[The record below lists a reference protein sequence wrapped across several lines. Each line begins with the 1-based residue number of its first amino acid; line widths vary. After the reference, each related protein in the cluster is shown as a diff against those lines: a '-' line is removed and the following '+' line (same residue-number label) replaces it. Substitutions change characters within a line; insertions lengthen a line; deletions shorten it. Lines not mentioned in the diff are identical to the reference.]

1 MFEVI
6 ETNGT
11 LEWKLGQ
18 RTILHHSEDKP
29 FVTAILREKTYITD
43 RGTVKEEIVVK
54 ERVPLTEYT
63 LIDSGVVFRNGDVQ
77 VKAEPQAMKNG
88 VNILMTGT
96 KNYAFEFAFPKVP
109 DEPVFGGG
117 EQYRQLNLQGEYVK
131 NLVSEHIKAKTVLEK
146 AFLPRKLYKEKPH
159 GEIGTYAP
167 MPIFVFGDC
176 TLVYVDTNADGLER
190 FGHDRYLFSYDNCP
204 ERIVWMQEE
213 SFEALARALT
223 REFPNRQ
230 YLPDWC
236 HDGMIVAVQG
246 GTDVILETARSM
258 QEAGIKVSGIWS
270 QDWSGFNRT
279 VMGYQVYWNW
289 EADDKL
295 YHDLKDCIQ
304 KLREMGIRFLAYIN
318 PYLLEGSR
326 LYEYCKEQ
334 GYLITKK
341 DGSIYH
347 IKSTTFNAG
356 MIDLTNPKAVE
367 YTKEVFI
374 KKNMLDLGVSG
385 WMADFGEYL
394 PLDCVLHNG
403 DPTKLHNL
411 WPFLWAKLNRK
422 AVEEYGDP
430 DVFFFTRSG
439 YLGVQEFAPIMWNGD
454 QHTDTTRD
462 YGMPC
467 VMPASFNLGFSGLT
481 LVHSDVGGFFS
492 FGKLKRNS
500 ELVVRWM
507 EMNALSPLMRSHES
521 IRPWANAQP
530 YDKKT
535 APYTA
540 RLSAFHAALKPYVKH
555 VVEEARN
562 GLPSIRPDFYA
573 SGDFKDHHDEYT
585 YFFGSEVFVAPVI
598 ERRAKTRKV
607 FLPEGRWVS
616 FADGRTYDG
625 GKEYTFAAPL
635 GVPTA
640 FYREE
645 SAFSEVFR
653 EAAKLLNG

>member
-1 MFEVI
+1 MFEITRNQDEYEWRFGERVI
-6 ETNGT
+6 LRHTKE
-11 LEWKLGQ
+11 E
-18 RTILHHSEDKP
+18 P
-29 FVTAILREKTYITD
+29 FATAILREKTYITD

-54 ERVPLTEYT
+54 ERIPLTEYT
-63 LIDSGVVFRNGDVQ
+63 LTDSGVVFSAGDVQ
-77 VKAEPQAMKNG
+77 LKAELVEAKNR
-88 VNILMTGT
+88 VMALLTGT
-96 KNYAFEFAFPKVP
+96 KQYAFEFAFPKVP
-109 DEPVFGGG
+109 GEPVFGGG
-117 EQYRQLNLQGEYVK
+117 EQYRQLNLQGEHVK

-146 AFLPRKLYKEKPH
+146 ALLPRAFYKEKKH
-159 GEIGTYAP
+159 EEIGSYAP

-176 TLVYVDTNADGLER
+176 TLVYVDTKSDGLER
-190 FGHDRYLFSYDNCP
+190 FGSDRYLFSYDNCP
-204 ERIVWMQEE
+204 EKIVWLKGD
-213 SFEALARALT
+213 SFEALGRALVK
-223 REFPNRQ
+223 EFPNRQ

-236 HDGMIVAVQG
+236 HDGMIMGVQG
-246 GTDVILETARSM
+246 GTDVILETARNMIAS
-258 QEAGIKVSGIWS
+258 GIKVSGIWS

-279 VMGYQVYWNW
+279 IMGYQVYWNW
-289 EADDKL
+289 EADEKL
-295 YHDLKDCIQ
+295 YHDLRDCIQ
-304 KLREMGIRFLAYIN
+304 ELGKMGIRFLAYIN

-367 YTKEVFI
+367 YTKEVLI
-374 KKNMLDLGVSG
+374 KKNMLNLGIKG

-411 WPFLWAKLNRK
+411 WPVLWAKLNRR

-430 DVFFFTRSG
+430 EVFFFTRSG
-439 YLGVQEFAPIMWNGD
+439 YLGVQEFTPIMWNGD
-454 QHTDTTRD
+454 QHTDTTKD

-481 LVHSDVGGFFS
+481 LMHSDVGGFFS
-492 FGKLKRNS
+492 FGKLKRNA
-500 ELVVRWM
+500 ELVIRWM

-540 RLSAFHAALKPYVKH
+540 RLSAFHAALKPYVKQ
-555 VVEEARN
+555 VVEEARQ

-573 SGDFKDHHDEYT
+573 SGDFKDHHDEYA
-585 YFFGSEVFVAPVI
+585 YFFGSDVFVAPVI
-598 ERRAKTRKV
+598 ERKAKTRKAW
-607 FLPEGRWVS
+607 LPMDRWVS

-625 GKEYTFAAPL
+625 GQEYTFAAEL

-645 SAFSEVFR
+645 SSFREVFS
-653 EAAKLLNG
+653 EAAKLLN